1 MSGNPFFS
9 GRIPPNLFE
18 RAEQHCD
25 ESGISKTELLIAALR
40 AYLDYPEPP
49 TPVEVA
55 PERVTKLE
63 EQMGEVWRAIA
74 QLQNQ
79 NPEAQQQNLISD
91 NVSTSNAKEVP
102 AYLLN
107 ESAMA
112 RELGLT
118 RNALRRRRE
127 KAQPKRKL
135 PDNAEIGV
143 IEEKNYYFW
152 YWGNDEPEGKKPR
165 HMWAAHP
172 TDNSNDN

>member
-25 ESGISKTELLIAALR
+25 KSGISKTELLIAALR

-49 TPVEVA
+49 KPVEVA

-63 EQMGEVWRAIA
+63 EQMGEVWRAIT
-74 QLQNQ
+74 QLQEGRSEKESEGAITNR
-79 NPEAQQQNLISD
+79 AITNLDSFP
-91 NVSTSNAKEVP
+91 K
-102 AYLLN
+102 YLLN

-112 RELGLT
+112 RELEMT

-127 KAQPKRKL
+127 KTKPSHKV
-135 PDNAEIGV
+135 PENAETGQIA
-143 IEEKNYYFW
+143 EEEYYFW
-152 YWGNDEPEGKKPR
+152 YWGNEEPEGKKPR